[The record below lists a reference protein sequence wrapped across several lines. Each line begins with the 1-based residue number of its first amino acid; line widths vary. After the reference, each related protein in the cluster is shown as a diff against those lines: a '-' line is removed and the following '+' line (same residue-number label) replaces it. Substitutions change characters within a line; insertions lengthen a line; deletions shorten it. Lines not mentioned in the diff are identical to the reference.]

1 MFPSDNSDDSHLNLN
16 GVKTGA
22 EKCEDLNEKE
32 RQRKLSE
39 ESARAEKL
47 RLENLMRL
55 VQEKIDRAKRE
66 KEKQAAENSKV

>member
-1 MFPSDNSDDSHLNLN
+1 MNLN
-16 GVKTGA
+16 GVKTDG

-32 RQRKLSE
+32 RQRKISE

-66 KEKQAAENSKV
+66 KEKQAAEKSKI